1 MPDSRIATNG
11 GPGQVNSKRL
21 RQIARS
27 WGSMP
32 EKERRQVLQDLTRG
46 MSDKNRQAIEAYFKK
61 IVDAQ
66 NAKTR

>member
-1 MPDSRIATNG
+1 MPDSNIANNG
-11 GPGQVNSKRL
+11 GPGNVDRKKFQEAVR
-21 RQIARS
+21 R

-32 EKERRQVLQDLTRG
+32 EKERRRVLQDLTKG